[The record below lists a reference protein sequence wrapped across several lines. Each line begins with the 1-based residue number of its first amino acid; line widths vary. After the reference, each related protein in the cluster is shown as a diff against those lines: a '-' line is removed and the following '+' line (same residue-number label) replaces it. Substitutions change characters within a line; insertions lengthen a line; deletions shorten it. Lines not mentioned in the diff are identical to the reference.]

1 MDALNYTSVDET
13 SIRYD
18 GWRIVA
24 VCFLLAT
31 FGWAF
36 GFYGQSVYVAEL
48 QRLHGW
54 PASLISS
61 GTTFFYLSGAALV
74 AFVSEAIK
82 GFGPRNCMIAGICTM
97 AVAAVSIGQVREPWQ
112 LYLANA
118 VLAFGWA
125 GTSLGM
131 ITNTLG
137 LWFDKKR
144 GMAISL
150 ALNGASFGGIVGV
163 PLLVTAIGHFGFSGA
178 MTASAVV
185 MVVVMVPVILL
196 SVGRPP
202 VHASASAVEAADA
215 PSPTQIRARAF
226 RDIGFL
232 SVSTAFALVLFAQVG
247 FIVHLISFLDS
258 VIGRQQAAIAVALL
272 TAMAV
277 VGRVLFS
284 FVIDRMNQR
293 LASALS
299 FVSQA
304 VALLI
309 VINVHHDYALI
320 AACALFG
327 FSVGNLITL
336 PALIVQREFEPRSFG
351 VLVSLITAINQIT
364 YAFGPGVVGLLRDLS
379 GSYTLPFYGCIAVEL
394 TAAVLIMIRGRG
406 KKDLSPE
413 EREAASRRI
422 GHGPHGLGWRFAPP
436 DHEDLRFPL
445 PQQFLQ
451 IQPFRE
457 HRERSVRRARPFFL
471 RPVAVELD
479 TVLVGIAQ
487 IERLA
492 DAVIAGAVKLDAG
505 LDHAIQRIRQ
515 RRAGGIENGGV
526 KQPGG
531 ARRRRMAAFAFPGV
545 EPDVVVI
552 AAGRNERRAGAH
564 PLHHLE
570 AEHAAIEAQR
580 AFEVG
585 DLEMDMPDPGA
596 GNDGWVLGHVVS
608 VRNSEPRPACGAA
621 RLDFTRSGKSG

>member
-1 MDALNYTSVDET
+1 VPGKHGNDATATKRHLLDARNYSPLDEA

-18 GWRIVA
+18 GWRIVV

-31 FGWAF
+31 FGWGL

-61 GTTFFYLSGAALV
+61 GTTFFYLFGAALV

-82 GFGPRNCMIAGICTM
+82 AFGPRNCLVAGTFAM
-97 AVAAVSIGQVREPWQ
+97 AAAAISIGQVREPWQ

-125 GTSLGM
+125 GTSLGI
-131 ITNTLG
+131 ITNVLG
-137 LWFDKKR
+137 LWFDRKR

-163 PLLVTAIGHFGFSGA
+163 PLLIMAIGYFGFSGA
-178 MTASAVV
+178 MTASAVA
-185 MVVVMVPVILL
+185 MVAVMVPVILL

-202 VHASASAVEAADA
+202 VHLSASAVEAADA
-215 PSPTQIRARAF
+215 PSPTQIRAQAF

-232 SVSTAFALVLFAQVG
+232 SVSAAFALVLFAQVG
-247 FIVHLISFLDS
+247 FIVHLIAFLDS
-258 VIGRQQAAIAVALL
+258 VIGRQQAAIAMALL

-304 VALLI
+304 IALLI

-336 PALIVQREFEPRSFG
+336 PALIVQREFDPRSFG

-394 TAAVLIMIRGRG
+394 TAAVLVMIRGRQA
-406 KKDLSPE
+406 KTS
-413 EREAASRRI
+413 S
-422 GHGPHGLGWRFAPP
+422 
-436 DHEDLRFPL
+436 
-445 PQQFLQ
+445 
-451 IQPFRE
+451 
-457 HRERSVRRARPFFL
+457 
-471 RPVAVELD
+471 
-479 TVLVGIAQ
+479 
-487 IERLA
+487 
-492 DAVIAGAVKLDAG
+492 
-505 LDHAIQRIRQ
+505 
-515 RRAGGIENGGV
+515 
-526 KQPGG
+526 
-531 ARRRRMAAFAFPGV
+531 
-545 EPDVVVI
+545 
-552 AAGRNERRAGAH
+552 
-564 PLHHLE
+564 
-570 AEHAAIEAQR
+570 
-580 AFEVG
+580 
-585 DLEMDMPDPGA
+585 
-596 GNDGWVLGHVVS
+596 
-608 VRNSEPRPACGAA
+608 
-621 RLDFTRSGKSG
+621 